1 MSYLPAAASVQS
13 GQPRLLGA
21 HCAMTVWSVPSAR
34 RLRPL
39 PCFHFWKYDR
49 SANCRTA
56 EIPNTQTFTKSDHRA
71 SLILSHT
78 SCLSPSSE
86 RRPSFT
92 LPAHPLLGSYVP
104 TYDEWKSA
112 RGVNWR
118 YHAVNPVSPT
128 QTRDRQQPLKHWS
141 VLNMFVYSRSMRRH
155 KAFTARAYS

>member
-1 MSYLPAAASVQS
+1 MPLSASFI
-13 GQPRLLGA
+13 PGA
-21 HCAMTVWSVPSAR
+21 SFSDPTPMHRPLDVDFKSEVPFANASFEKPPEIR
-34 RLRPL
+34 RLNAAKFSLYARAHPNSNYNHQFL
-39 PCFHFWKYDR
+39 IISFIISSYR
-49 SANCRTA
+49 
-56 EIPNTQTFTKSDHRA
+56 IPM
-71 SLILSHT
+71 LILIPKKKKKKKTTFS
-78 SCLSPSSE
+78 
-86 RRPSFT
+86 
-92 LPAHPLLGSYVP
+92 P